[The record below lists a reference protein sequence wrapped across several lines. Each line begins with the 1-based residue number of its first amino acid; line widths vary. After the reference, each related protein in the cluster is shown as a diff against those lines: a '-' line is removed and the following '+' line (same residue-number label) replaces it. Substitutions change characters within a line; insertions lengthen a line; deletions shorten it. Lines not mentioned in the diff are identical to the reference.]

1 MLSQVLFTT
10 YAENKIRVLNREVR
24 SMFKVLKVYLKYA
37 AFAAFGA
44 VAAVDVC

>member
-1 MLSQVLFTT
+1 VQKTKYGF
-10 YAENKIRVLNREVR
+10 EPGGE